1 MADFREIPTPNYE
14 YSISRLVGYYKTA
27 VREINREL
35 ERVDLTDFQRANALA
50 TLKSIS
56 EILAE
61 LDENAAKWVEQNIPI
76 AVRDGVAGTIYALG
90 VVETLEQAHKIVKF
104 NRLNKTLIE
113 AIVADTQSD
122 LLQVTQN
129 MDRKIKAA
137 VRQAV
142 AESMRLNLT
151 RGINATRVLKADVV
165 AEMRKRLGDAVNT
178 GIVDSASRRWRPEV
192 YAEMVTRTKMML
204 AHREAIR
211 NEAIARGAYY
221 GVISSH
227 NAADACRNWERKIV
241 RLTPDAPGDL
251 PYIDDLPRN
260 QIFHPNCKHLV
271 TPVRRLDRLPDEL
284 KSINGIV

>member
-61 LDENAAKWVEQNIPI
+61 LDENAAKWVEQNIPV

-90 VVETLEQAHKIVKF
+90 VVETLEQAHNIVKF

-113 AIVADTQSD
+113 AVVADTQSD

-178 GIVDSASRRWRPEV
+178 GIIDAANRRWRPEV
-192 YAEMVTRTKMML
+192 YSEMVVKTKMMH
-204 AHREAIR
+204 AHKEATI
-211 NEAIARGAYY
+211 NEAVSRDAFY
-221 GVISSH
+221 GVISRH
-227 NAADACRNWERKIV
+227 GATDNCRFWEGKIV
-241 RLTPDAPGDL
+241 KLMPDAPGNF
-251 PYIDDLPRN
+251 PYVGDLPRKD
-260 QIFHPNCKHLV
+260 IFHPNCAHV
-271 TPVRRLDRLPDEL
+271 ITAVRRLDRLPAE
-284 KSINGIV
+284 IREANGIV